1 MPPRGAVSKNN
12 NNNNNNLKQRIKL
25 LLNILKL
32 FVNKILQLIKWYNI
46 FYFSSPTVRQVD
58 YPFVSPLQI
67 LLLYVVFGEV
77 EK

>member
-1 MPPRGAVSKNN
+1 MPPRGAVSKNKKKT
-12 NNNNNNLKQRIKL
+12 NLKQRIKL

-58 YPFVSPLQI
+58 YPFVSPLQM
-67 LLLYVVFGEV
+67 LLL
-77 EK
+77 